1 MSGCRN
7 CQDFL
12 PKEDK
17 MQNSKASIAVCF
29 AACLVAGID
38 AASAQEVKVGV
49 ALPYSGIGAE
59 LGQKIDRGIELY
71 LAHNAETI
79 KPYKITLIKRDTK
92 APNGA
97 AARSVVQDLILQDKV
112 DILAG
117 FLYSPDAFAA
127 APLITA
133 ARKVAIVMNA
143 GTAQIT
149 NASPDFVRV
158 SFSMWHA
165 SYTMGEAAAKTLHAK
180 TAIIGYRDDPPGKDS
195 RDAFRHAFEASGGK
209 VIDEIPMGSSSAVP
223 DFTPYF
229 QRAKEQKPDVF
240 FIFSGSE
247 DHAPAALRTYNALGM
262 REAGIKLIATG
273 DSAPDSILQTLGPGA
288 IGMMTMHHYDA
299 DLDTPLNRDFLAAY
313 KKKYGENEVPDFM
326 TVAGYDGMAAIVHAV
341 KSLNGDLSEAEKV
354 LSSLKGWTF
363 ESPRGPITIDPA
375 TRDIIMNEYLA
386 ETEMTN
392 GRLQRKN
399 LSTIA
404 AVKDPCKELKVGPC
418 AVH

>member
-1 MSGCRN
+1 
-7 CQDFL
+7 
-12 PKEDK
+12 
-17 MQNSKASIAVCF
+17 MQNLKASIAACF
-29 AACLVAGID
+29 AACLGTATVPAT
-38 AASAQEVKVGV
+38 AQEVKVGI
-49 ALPYSGIGAE
+49 ALPFSGIGAE
-59 LGQKIDRGIELY
+59 LGQKIERGIELY
-71 LAHNAETI
+71 LDHNADFI

-92 APNGA
+92 TPDGA
-97 AARSVVQDLILQDKV
+97 TARGVVQDLILQDKV

-133 ARKVAIVMNA
+133 ARKVAIVLNA

-165 SYTMGEAAAKTLHAK
+165 SYTMGEAAVKTLHAK

-195 RDAFRHAFEASGGK
+195 RDAFRRAFEANGGK

-313 KKKYGENEVPDFM
+313 KQKYENDVPDFM

-341 KSLNGDLSEAEKV
+341 KVLNGNLSDADKV

-386 ETEMTN
+386 ETELVN
-392 GRLQRKN
+392 GRLQRNN
-399 LSTIA
+399 LSKIE